1 MTKVE
6 LLIEEIEALQ
16 PYLDEEVGE
25 SGEEVLERMRKLQSY
40 LSRTGA
46 IWVEAKVLLRAKR
59 STEIANTILDVA
71 RENFLSK
78 ALQNALLESVCLK
91 EEELVDKAERAN
103 RTCFHQ
109 LDSLRSILSYEKTD
123 LQLNKTGY

>member
-25 SGEEVLERMRKLQSY
+25 SGDEVIERMRRLQSY

-46 IWVEAKVLLRAKR
+46 IWVEGKVLLRARR

-103 RTCFHQ
+103 RTCYHQ